1 MQREVVMRKLLML
14 IAVSAL
20 AAGCATVEQNLQ
32 DSNSL
37 LLSAKEVRE
46 VFQGNTI
53 TATGGETFY
62 WDSSGTVI
70 GKGSYGGILKGKW
83 NVTDDGRICTSNW
96 NSASVT
102 GGCFKMYFDNSTQQK
117 KLVDMNGDLKYVI
130 LNSVPGNPNNF

>member
-1 MQREVVMRKLLML
+1 MKFQL
-14 IAVSAL
+14 IFVAVFAL
-20 AAGCATVEQNLQ
+20 FAGCATVEQSLQ

-46 VFQGNTI
+46 VFQGNTV

-62 WDSSGTVI
+62 WDASGTVI

-83 NVTDDGRICTSNW
+83 NVTDDGRLCTSNW
-96 NSASVT
+96 NSETVS

-117 KLVDMNGDLKYVI
+117 KLVDMNGELKYVI
-130 LNSVPGNPNNF
+130 LNTVYGNPNNF